1 MYFVLLYII
10 NVKKLRLY
18 TILLNKILH
27 DNILS
32 GKKLIF
38 FNGVCK
44 MCITYFTI
52 FYNT

>member
-38 FNGVCK
+38 FNGVWK
-44 MCITYFTI
+44 NVYNI
-52 FYNT
+52 FYNIL